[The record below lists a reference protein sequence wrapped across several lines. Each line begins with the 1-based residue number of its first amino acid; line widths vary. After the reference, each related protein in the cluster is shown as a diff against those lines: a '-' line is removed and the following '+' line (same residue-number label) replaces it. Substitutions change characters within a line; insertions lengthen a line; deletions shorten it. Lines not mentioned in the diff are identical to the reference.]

1 MVAVLIEK
9 TVIVLISWVQAKPWT
24 AVISLVS
31 KIGIIQVRTV
41 RSSKTLPDN
50 DTKINIPLI
59 VYFSIIKIINL

>member
-1 MVAVLIEK
+1 MVAVLVEK
-9 TVIVLISWVQAKPWT
+9 TVIVLISCVHAQPWT